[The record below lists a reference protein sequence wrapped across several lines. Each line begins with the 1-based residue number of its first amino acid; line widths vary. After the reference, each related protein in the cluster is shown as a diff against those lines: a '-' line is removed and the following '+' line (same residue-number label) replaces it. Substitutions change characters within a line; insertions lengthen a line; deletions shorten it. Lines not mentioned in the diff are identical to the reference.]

1 MNPIAAQRL
10 AKRKEYNL
18 ANIAR
23 LEEEDARKL
32 FAAMRWPETE
42 GRAVC
47 PRCSGEKIYYP
58 SLPTHQMKCANCN
71 HKFSLSSGT
80 IFSNRKMAYRD
91 IIMSFA
97 IFEQAAKGVSSLHL
111 ARNLGVQ
118 QKTAFLLLHKIREA
132 IRASLD
138 DITLQG
144 VVEID
149 GAYFGGHRRRE
160 NIARHG
166 LPYRVAKASKRNRRV
181 IVILREH
188 GGRTIPIVVKKE
200 SEAVEEIARRVLPGT
215 IIHADGARA
224 WDSLSSLYE
233 MMRIEH
239 KYAFI
244 ANGACTNLAE
254 SYYAMLRRCQ
264 MGVHHQIS
272 AKMWPAYSAE
282 IAWRLDH
289 KKLDGVERFGLL
301 LQTCLSA
308 EKTVFF
314 RDNQHTEQRKL
325 PDNVIEF
332 ARRFAA

>member
-1 MNPIAAQRL
+1 MHIP
-10 AKRKEYNL
+10 KMEEYNL
-18 ANIAR
+18 TSIAR
-23 LEEEDARKL
+23 MEESDARLL
-32 FAAMRWPETE
+32 FAAMRWPKTD
-42 GRAVC
+42 GRPVC
-47 PRCSGEKIYYP
+47 PRCGGEKIYHP
-58 SLPTHQMKCANCN
+58 SNVTHQMKCAACL

-80 IFSNRKMAYRD
+80 IFASRKMPFRD

-97 IFEQAAKGVSSLHL
+97 IFEQSAKGVSSLHL

-118 QKTAFLLLHKIREA
+118 PKTAFFLLHKIREA

-149 GAYFGGHRRRE
+149 GAFFGGHRRRE

-166 LPYRVAKASKRNRRV
+166 LPYRVAKASKRNRKV
-181 IVILREH
+181 IVIMREH
-188 GGRTIPIVVKKE
+188 GGRTIPIVVNKE
-200 SEAVEEIARRVLPGT
+200 SEAVQEIASRVLPGT

-224 WDSLSSLYE
+224 WDSLSSLYD

-264 MGVHHQIS
+264 IGVHHQIS
-272 AKMWPAYSAE
+272 AKMWPAYASE

-289 KKLDGVERFGLL
+289 NKLDAVSRFGAL

-308 EKTVFF
+308 EKTVFW
-314 RDNQHTEQRKL
+314 RDSRDAEKAIL
-325 PDNVIEF
+325 PDNVIQF
-332 ARRFAA
+332 VRKCAA